1 MNKHKPRK
9 IKIRL
14 LAIFMLLVLFMCLL
28 TAVVVY
34 TQANQQFEML
44 YSEINQGNL
53 KAYSD
58 ALTLKLRPMVRD
70 IREIVF
76 ANDFID
82 NLKAPTLT
90 KHQRIQD
97 SLENRALRNR
107 LVEIFYQEMA
117 VTAVLL
123 FGDENRYVYVSDAYE
138 SDYDRYLHR
147 MLKLKRTGISMPLKH
162 REKKYST
169 GRTSSQETRIKF
181 LLQRKSATPT
191 SCTTSACWSWC
202 LTAVL

>member
-1 MNKHKPRK
+1 MRKKHMNKHKPRK

-147 MLKLKRTGISMPLKH
+147 NV
-162 REKKYST
+162 EN
-169 GRTSSQETRIKF
+169 
-181 LLQRKSATPT
+181 
-191 SCTTSACWSWC
+191 
-202 LTAVL
+202 